1 MKKFA
6 LATATALTLAMG
18 ANVAFAQTS
27 QAPMTLAAGEMTK
40 AKESTSD
47 TWITT
52 KVKADLLTEKG
63 IPGSDIKVETNKGVV
78 SLSSDVA
85 ISDSQKATAVAI
97 TKKIKGVKAVSA
109 DGLLAGGAVK
119 ADNIDK
125 AKEGTSDTWITTK
138 VKADLVTEKGIPG
151 TDINVETNKGVVSL
165 SSTAA
170 VTEAQ
175 KTTAVN
181 ITKKIKGVT
190 AVSADGLLAGGAVKA
205 DNIDKAKEGTT
216 DTWITTKVKA
226 DLVTEKG
233 IPGTD
238 IKVETNKGVVSL
250 SSTVAVTDAQKEMA
264 VAITKKI
271 KGVKAVS
278 ADGLKAE

>member
-6 LATATALTLAMG
+6 IAAAAATALTLTMAS
-18 ANVAFAQTS
+18 AAFAQTTT

-52 KVKADLLTEKG
+52 KVKT
-63 IPGSDIKVETNKGVV
+63 
-78 SLSSDVA
+78 
-85 ISDSQKATAVAI
+85 
-97 TKKIKGVKAVSA
+97 
-109 DGLLAGGAVK
+109 
-119 ADNIDK
+119 
-125 AKEGTSDTWITTK
+125 
-138 VKADLVTEKGIPG
+138 
-151 TDINVETNKGVVSL
+151 
-165 SSTAA
+165 
-170 VTEAQ
+170 
-175 KTTAVN
+175 
-181 ITKKIKGVT
+181 
-190 AVSADGLLAGGAVKA
+190 
-205 DNIDKAKEGTT
+205 
-216 DTWITTKVKA
+216 

-250 SSTVAVTDAQKEMA
+250 SSTVAVTDAQKTTA
-264 VAITKKI
+264 VAIAKKI

>member
-6 LATATALTLAMG
+6 LATATATALTLAM
-18 ANVAFAQTS
+18 ANAAFAQPT

-78 SLSSDVA
+78 SLSSEVA
-85 ISDSQKATAVAI
+85 ISDSQKATAVA
-97 TKKIKGVKAVSA
+97 
-109 DGLLAGGAVK
+109 
-119 ADNIDK
+119 
-125 AKEGTSDTWITTK
+125 
-138 VKADLVTEKGIPG
+138 
-151 TDINVETNKGVVSL
+151 
-165 SSTAA
+165 
-170 VTEAQ
+170 
-175 KTTAVN
+175 

-205 DNIDKAKEGTT
+205 DGIDKTKGAAHDAKETT
-216 DTWITTKVKA
+216 SDTWITTKVKA

-250 SSTVAVTDAQKEMA
+250 SSSTAVTASQKETA
-264 VAITKKI
+264 VAIAKKI

>member
-6 LATATALTLAMG
+6 LATATALTMAMA

-27 QAPMTLAAGEMTK
+27 QAPMTLAAGEVTK

-78 SLSSDVA
+78 TLSSDVE
-85 ISDSQKATAVAI
+85 ISESQKATAVAI

-109 DGLLAGGAVK
+109 DSLHAGGAYK
-119 ADNIDK
+119 ADNVDK
-125 AKEGTSDTWITTK
+125 TKSAAAGAKESTS
-138 VKADLVTEKGIPG
+138 
-151 TDINVETNKGVVSL
+151 
-165 SSTAA
+165 
-170 VTEAQ
+170 
-175 KTTAVN
+175 
-181 ITKKIKGVT
+181 
-190 AVSADGLLAGGAVKA
+190 
-205 DNIDKAKEGTT
+205 

-250 SSTVAVTDAQKEMA
+250 SSTAAVTDSQKDMA
-264 VAITKKI
+264 VAIAKKI
-271 KGVKAVS
+271 KGVQAVS

>member
-6 LATATALTLAMG
+6 LATATATALTLAM
-18 ANVAFAQTS
+18 ANAAYAQTS
-27 QAPMTLAAGEMTK
+27 QAPMTLAAGEATQV
-40 AKESTSD
+40 KESASD

-78 SLSSDVA
+78 SLSSDEA
-85 ISDSQKATAVAI
+85 ISDSQKEMAVSI
-97 TKKIKGVKAVSA
+97 TKKIKGVEAVSA
-109 DGLLAGGAVK
+109 DGLMAGGAAQ
-119 ADNIDK
+119 ADNVDK
-125 AKEGTSDTWITTK
+125 AKETTS
-138 VKADLVTEKGIPG
+138 
-151 TDINVETNKGVVSL
+151 
-165 SSTAA
+165 
-170 VTEAQ
+170 
-175 KTTAVN
+175 
-181 ITKKIKGVT
+181 
-190 AVSADGLLAGGAVKA
+190 
-205 DNIDKAKEGTT
+205 

-250 SSTVAVTDAQKEMA
+250 SSTTAVTESQKETA

-271 KGVKAVS
+271 KGVKSVS

>member
-6 LATATALTLAMG
+6 IATAAALTLTMAG
-18 ANVAFAQTS
+18 AAFAQTTTT

-40 AKESTSD
+40 AKETTSD

-52 KVKADLLTEKG
+52 KVK
-63 IPGSDIKVETNKGVV
+63 S
-78 SLSSDVA
+78 
-85 ISDSQKATAVAI
+85 
-97 TKKIKGVKAVSA
+97 
-109 DGLLAGGAVK
+109 
-119 ADNIDK
+119 
-125 AKEGTSDTWITTK
+125 
-138 VKADLVTEKGIPG
+138 
-151 TDINVETNKGVVSL
+151 
-165 SSTAA
+165 
-170 VTEAQ
+170 
-175 KTTAVN
+175 
-181 ITKKIKGVT
+181 
-190 AVSADGLLAGGAVKA
+190 
-205 DNIDKAKEGTT
+205 
-216 DTWITTKVKA
+216 

-250 SSTVAVTDAQKEMA
+250 SSTVAVTDAQKATA